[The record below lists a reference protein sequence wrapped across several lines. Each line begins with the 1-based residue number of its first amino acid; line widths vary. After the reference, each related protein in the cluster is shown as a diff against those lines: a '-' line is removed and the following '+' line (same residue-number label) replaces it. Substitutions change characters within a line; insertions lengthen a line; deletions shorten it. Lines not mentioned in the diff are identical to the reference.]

1 MPGVDLDLCMHIH
14 IFFIEWDVSC
24 RSFKLLR
31 LIDTLLQSASD
42 RTFIAEYSSMQM
54 QVNNIWALISR
65 PDINEQSRHSPQSEE
80 DQWNILTKR

>member
-1 MPGVDLDLCMHIH
+1 M
-14 IFFIEWDVSC
+14 
-24 RSFKLLR
+24 R

-65 PDINEQSRHSPQSEE
+65 PDINEQSKHSPQSEE
-80 DQWNILTKR
+80 DQWNILTKRYFDFMRCAIENQPLQVRVVTLISI